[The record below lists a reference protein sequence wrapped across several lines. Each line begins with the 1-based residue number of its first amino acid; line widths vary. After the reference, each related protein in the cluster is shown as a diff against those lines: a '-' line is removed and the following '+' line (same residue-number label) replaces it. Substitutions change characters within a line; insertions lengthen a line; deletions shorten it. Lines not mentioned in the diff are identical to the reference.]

1 MRINPRLFFY
11 EAYLSLRRNFVMT
24 LVAIIQVAIS
34 LLMIGSVYFLVY
46 DSRQIIRALEREVE
60 INVYLE
66 DSISDEL
73 FNKYKNEIEL
83 WDEVEK
89 VEYRSKEDAYE
100 YLKGMVSEDVL
111 EIIDPESLPV
121 SFAISLNDP
130 KKVEIVANRFKDG
143 NIFDLAEKEEEGLE
157 DHWKWI
163 NDLIY
168 GKTYIRNFFKVT
180 NTISI
185 LTLLII
191 LILFISSIVLIYN
204 TIRLSTIARRKEIE
218 VMKLVGAS
226 NWYVRW
232 PFIIEGIIQG
242 IIGSLIAIV
251 IIFIINISFFKRM
264 ENLFNGFFPLPLN
277 LAITGSNPIQL
288 QVFLALLI
296 IGILIGALGSMI
308 ALRKF
313 IKI

>member
-24 LVAIIQVAIS
+24 FIAIIQVAIS

-66 DSISDEL
+66 DGISDEL

-143 NIFDLAEKEEEGLE
+143 NIFDLVEKEEEGLE

-191 LILFISSIVLIYN
+191 LLLFISSIVLIYN

-232 PFIIEGIIQG
+232 PFIIEGITQG

-313 IKI
+313 IEI

>member
-1 MRINPRLFFY
+1 MRINPRLFFH

-24 LVAIIQVAIS
+24 FVAIIQVAIS
-34 LLMIGSVYFLVY
+34 LILVGSIYFLVY
-46 DSRQIIRALEREVE
+46 DSRKIVRALEREVE
-60 INVYLE
+60 INVYFE
-66 DSISDEL
+66 DSISDEF
-73 FNKYKNEIEL
+73 FNKYKKEIES

-100 YLKGMVSEDVL
+100 YLKEVVSEDVL
-111 EIIDPESLPV
+111 EIIDPENLPI
-121 SFAISLNDP
+121 SFAISLNNP
-130 KKVEIVANRFKDG
+130 KEVEIVANRFKDG
-143 NIFDLAEKEEEGLE
+143 NIFDLAEKEEEGLK
-157 DHWKWI
+157 DHWKGI

-168 GKTYIRNFFKVT
+168 GKTYIRNFFQVT
-180 NTISI
+180 NTIRI

-191 LILFISSIVLIYN
+191 IILFISSTILIYN
-204 TIRLSTIARRKEIE
+204 TIRLSTIARKKEIE

-242 IIGSLIAIV
+242 IIGSLIAIL

-264 ENLFNGFFPLPLN
+264 ENLINGFFPLPLN
-277 LAITGSNPIQL
+277 FAISGSNPIQL

-296 IGILIGALGSMI
+296 IGILIGALSSII
-308 ALRKF
+308 AIRKF